1 MRPYLIRIAK
11 RIARRI
17 IGRPILGKSILGY
30 HRVAEANFDPWNLAV
45 RPEEFEHQLAGL
57 RKKTVLPLSEFVSLH
72 AENSLPRNAVAITF
86 DDGYACNALVAA
98 PMLESFGYS
107 ATFFVVSD
115 AIARPEEFWW
125 DQLEFIFHA
134 RGFDYETA
142 TRLLANYAING
153 PRVAV
158 RRDEPPLA
166 AFLGLWGVLHHLS
179 TKERRRYLDELRSG
193 MGLKKEMRSTHRPM
207 TAAELTALAAKPL
220 FEIGGHTVTHPN
232 LSILIQAEQEQ
243 EIVFGSRFLEAT
255 LGKPIRSF
263 SYPFG
268 QRGQETPQIVKAAG
282 FDCAVTNEHRR
293 VRPSDNRFELPRRQ
307 VVNRNARTL

>member
-1 MRPYLIRIAK
+1 MRSYLIRVAK

-17 IGRPILGKSILGY
+17 IGRPILGKSILVY
-30 HRVAEANFDPWNLAV
+30 HRVARANFDPWNLAV
-45 RPEEFEHQLAGL
+45 KPEEFEQQLTRL

-72 AENSLPRNAVAITF
+72 TRNNLPRDALAITF

-98 PMLESFGYS
+98 PMLESFGYP

-134 RGFDYETA
+134 QGFNYETA
-142 TRLLANYAING
+142 TRLLANYAMNG
-153 PRVAV
+153 LRVDV
-158 RRDEPPLA
+158 RRGEPPLA
-166 AFLGLWGVLHHLS
+166 AFLGLWRLLHHLS
-179 TKERRRYLDELRSG
+179 TNERRRYLDELRGG
-193 MGLKKEMRSTHRPM
+193 MGLKKEMRPTHRPM
-207 TAAELTALAAKPL
+207 TAAELRALAANPL

-232 LSILIQAEQEQ
+232 LSTLVAAEQEQ
-243 EIVFGSRFLEAT
+243 EIVFGLRSLEAT

-268 QRGQETPQIVKAAG
+268 QRGQVTRQIVVAAG
-282 FDCAVTNEHRR
+282 FECAVTAEHRR
-293 VRPSDNRFELPRRQ
+293 VRPGDDRFELPRRQ

>member
-1 MRPYLIRIAK
+1 MRSYLIRVAK

-17 IGRPILGKSILGY
+17 IGRPILGKSILVY

-45 RPEEFEHQLAGL
+45 TPEEFEHQLAGL

-72 AENSLPRNAVAITF
+72 AQNSLPRNAVAITF

-153 PRVAV
+153 PRVA

-166 AFLGLWGVLHHLS
+166 AFLGLWGGLHHLS

-193 MGLKKEMRSTHRPM
+193 MGLKKGDALDASPHDCSGIDSAGRQTVVRNRRSYCHPSEFINPDTGR
-207 TAAELTALAAKPL
+207 TRAGDRLWLA
-220 FEIGGHTVTHPN
+220 
-232 LSILIQAEQEQ
+232 
-243 EIVFGSRFLEAT
+243 
-255 LGKPIRSF
+255 
-263 SYPFG
+263 
-268 QRGQETPQIVKAAG
+268 
-282 FDCAVTNEHRR
+282 
-293 VRPSDNRFELPRRQ
+293 LPRSDTREADTLLFVSIWPEGARDSADRQ
-307 VVNRNARTL
+307 GCGIRLRGHQRASESKAERQSV